1 MNQFASLLVVKA
13 QSIGGLQGPNE
24 DRDRSRSGS
33 RTRGDNATS
42 IEGSEELQKGM
53 TTLIGESVGGE
64 EEEESTARRV

>member
-13 QSIGGLQGPNE
+13 QSLGGLQGPKE

>member
-1 MNQFASLLVVKA
+1 MNQFASLIVVKE
-13 QSIGGLQGPNE
+13 QSLGGLQGPKE
-24 DRDRSRSGS
+24 DRDRSRRGS